1 MEGNTYRFVCF
12 SMSNEIIT
20 GTSGAILNAS
30 LTIGASVNTGS
41 YEATITNIVVTKQDG
56 TQLKLNDSKFSIV
69 VTNVIKGDANGD
81 GEVNVSD
88 IVEIVNYIMGKPSAN
103 FVQAAADLNG
113 DGEINVTDIVKVVS
127 IIMDTNSS
135 SAAMHRSALNG
146 NLTLNG
152 KGQVMTAMVQQAEQF
167 TAAQFDIIL
176 GDGQEIDVISLN
188 SSSDHCL
195 TWKMTKEGTCRVVV
209 YSLTNSAFNV
219 NDGELM
225 SISLKGM
232 NGRVAVDKVILVA
245 ANSNTT
251 GIGKMAADKS
261 VGNWYTL
268 DGRKMDKQPSKKGIY
283 IKNGKKHVVNPPVAG
298 DDMLSVEAVSMSAGE
313 TKQVAIVL
321 NNPTHKYAAF
331 QFDLVLPEGISIAK
345 NNKGKLVASLNE
357 DRKDDHTLNVSE
369 TGTNTYRLL
378 AFSMTNTE
386 FYGTDGAL
394 VYVGTDGA
402 LVYVTLQAAEGI
414 VEGNKTA
421 TIQSQVFTEV
431 SGEQYKWSDKTF
443 QITIEAVAPP
453 ITITAKNYSR
463 EYGEDNPTFEYTVT
477 GGAITSGM
485 PTITCSAT
493 KTSPVGTYDI
503 LIEKGTVSNK
513 TVELVKGTLTITKA
527 PLSVKAGTYTK
538 KQGEDNPQF
547 TLTYDGWKNNET
559 EAVLT
564 KKPTATTTATKA
576 SAPGEYEV
584 KVSGGEAKNYELS
597 YTNGKLIVTQADAV
611 VITAKSYTRV
621 YGDAN
626 PRFEYTSEG
635 ATLVGT
641 PEITCEAT
649 ATSPVGTYPIVIKKG
664 SVTNYN
670 DTYVNGTLTITKA
683 PLAVKAGTYTKKQG
697 EENPEFTL
705 TYEGWKNNETE
716 AVLTKKPTATTTA
729 TKASAPG
736 EYEVKVSGGEAK
748 NYELSYTNGK
758 LIVTEA
764 DAVIV
769 TAKSYTRTY
778 GDSNPTFEYE
788 VNGATLVG
796 VPEITCEATA
806 TSPVGT
812 YPIIIKKGNVT
823 NYNDTYI
830 NGVLTITKAPLSVKA
845 GTYTKKQGEDNPEF
859 TLSYEGFKNNETESV
874 LSKKPTAT
882 TMATKESAPGEYAVT
897 VSGGEAQNYE
907 MSYTNGKLIVTE
919 ADAVIVTAKSYT
931 RKYGDANPTFEYEV
945 SGATLVG
952 VPEITCEA
960 TATSP
965 VGTYPIVIK
974 KGNVTNYNDTY
985 VNGVLTITKAP
996 LSVKAGTYTKK
1007 QGEENP
1013 EFTLTYEGFKNNET
1027 EAVLTKKPTATTT
1040 ATKGSEPGEYE
1051 VTVSGGEAQNYE
1063 LSYT

>member
-1 MEGNTYRFVCF
+1 MKHYR
-12 SMSNEIIT
+12 MM
-20 GTSGAILNAS
+20 ILAV
-30 LTIGASVNTGS
+30 L
-41 YEATITNIVVTKQDG
+41 
-56 TQLKLNDSKFSIV
+56 
-69 VTNVIKGDANGD
+69 
-81 GEVNVSD
+81 
-88 IVEIVNYIMGKPSAN
+88 
-103 FVQAAADLNG
+103 
-113 DGEINVTDIVKVVS
+113 
-127 IIMDTNSS
+127 
-135 SAAMHRSALNG
+135 
-146 NLTLNG
+146 LTLVGRTMADNL
-152 KGQVMTAMVQQAEQF
+152 MVE
-167 TAAQFDIIL
+167 T
-176 GDGQEIDVISLN
+176 V
-188 SSSDHCL
+188 
-195 TWKMTKEGTCRVVV
+195 K
-209 YSLTNSAFNV
+209 
-219 NDGELM
+219 
-225 SISLKGM
+225 
-232 NGRVAVDKVILVA
+232 
-245 ANSNTT
+245 
-251 GIGKMAADKS
+251 
-261 VGNWYTL
+261 
-268 DGRKMDKQPSKKGIY
+268 
-283 IKNGKKHVVNPPVAG
+283 
-298 DDMLSVEAVSMSAGE
+298 MSAGE

-345 NNKGKLVASLNE
+345 NDKGKLIASLNE

-394 VYVGTDGA
+394 VYV
-402 LVYVTLQAAEGI
+402 TLQADEGI
-414 VEGNKTA
+414 GEGDKTA

-477 GGAITSGM
+477 GGAITSGT

-493 KTSPVGTYDI
+493 KTSPVGTYVI

-527 PLSVKAGTYTK
+527 SLAVKAGTYTK
-538 KQGEDNPQF
+538 KQGEDNPEF

-635 ATLVGT
+635 AILVGT

-697 EENPEFTL
+697 EDNPEFTL

-758 LIVTEA
+758 LIVT
-764 DAVIV
+764 
-769 TAKSYTRTY
+769 
-778 GDSNPTFEYE
+778 
-788 VNGATLVG
+788 
-796 VPEITCEATA
+796 
-806 TSPVGT
+806 
-812 YPIIIKKGNVT
+812 
-823 NYNDTYI
+823 
-830 NGVLTITKAPLSVKA
+830 
-845 GTYTKKQGEDNPEF
+845 Q
-859 TLSYEGFKNNETESV
+859 
-874 LSKKPTAT
+874 
-882 TMATKESAPGEYAVT
+882 
-897 VSGGEAQNYE
+897 
-907 MSYTNGKLIVTE
+907 

-931 RKYGDANPTFEYEV
+931 RKYGEANPTFEYEV
-945 SGATLVG
+945 SGAALDGT
-952 VPEITCEA
+952 PEITCEA

-974 KGNVTNYNDTY
+974 KGSVTNYNDTY
-985 VNGVLTITKAP
+985 VNGTLTITKAP

-1007 QGEENP
+1007 QGEDNP

-1040 ATKGSEPGEYE
+1040 ATKESEPGEYV

-1063 LSYT
+1063 LSYTNGKLIVTEADAVIVTAKSYTRKYGEANPTFEYEVSGAALDGTPEITCEATATSPVGTYPIVIKKGSVTNYNDSYVNGTLTITKAPLTVKVEDVTREQYQENPEFVIIYSGWKVGDDESVLTKKPTARTAATKDSPVGEYEIVVSGGEAQNYELKYENGTLTVIEPTGIAIISVAHPVDIYTMQGHKVRTKATTLEGLPKGVYIVNGRKVVIK